1 MLFRRLTGNL
11 FNAKVEPKIIES
23 YFMNTEI
30 EIENQSVSNARE
42 WAIGRVI
49 HLRNLKKQNEN
60 ANALLSEF
68 EEWINIPEGTEELDF
83 ISLEIES

>member
-1 MLFRRLTGNL
+1 MLFRRLTENL